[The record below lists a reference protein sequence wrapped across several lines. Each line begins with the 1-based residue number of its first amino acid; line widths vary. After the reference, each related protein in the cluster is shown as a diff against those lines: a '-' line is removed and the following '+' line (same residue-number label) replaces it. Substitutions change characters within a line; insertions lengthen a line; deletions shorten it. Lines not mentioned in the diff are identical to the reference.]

1 MNNAGI
7 IGNAPSIELEEATW
21 RRVIDVNLTGVFLV
35 AQAAARIMIP
45 QGGGSI
51 VNTTSMYGVAAAPGR
66 ASYCASKAGVVGLT
80 KVLAIEW
87 AASAVRVNAIGPGYV
102 RTALTEQAEAEGK
115 LDFNALVRRVPVGQ
129 LATPA
134 EIADIAL
141 FLASDAAAYITGQT
155 LVADGGWTSYSY
167 L

>member
-1 MNNAGI
+1 
-7 IGNAPSIELEEATW
+7 
-21 RRVIDVNLTGVFLV
+21 
-35 AQAAARIMIP
+35 
-45 QGGGSI
+45 
-51 VNTTSMYGVAAAPGR
+51 MYGVAAAPGR

-87 AASAVRVNAIGPGYV
+87 AASAVRVNAIGPV

-115 LDFNALVRRVPVGQ
+115 LDFDAVVPRVPVGR

-155 LVADGGWTSYSY
+155 LYH
-167 L
+167 LHNCLNRRFLR

>member
-1 MNNAGI
+1 
-7 IGNAPSIELEEATW
+7 
-21 RRVIDVNLTGVFLV
+21 
-35 AQAAARIMIP
+35 
-45 QGGGSI
+45 
-51 VNTTSMYGVAAAPGR
+51 
-66 ASYCASKAGVVGLT
+66 
-80 KVLAIEW
+80 
-87 AASAVRVNAIGPGYV
+87 
-102 RTALTEQAEAEGK
+102 LTEQAEAEGK
-115 LDFNALVRRVPVGQ
+115 LDFNALARRIPAGR

>member
-1 MNNAGI
+1 MTRRYESKCRQNQDRFVILGQVRQMPDDGAG
-7 IGNAPSIELEEATW
+7 GDRRRGGVSRTQALTW
-21 RRVIDVNLTGVFLV
+21 NCRNQALDAKGE
-35 AQAAARIMIP
+35 AQAA
-45 QGGGSI
+45 
-51 VNTTSMYGVAAAPGR
+51 
-66 ASYCASKAGVVGLT
+66 AGVVGLT

-115 LDFNALVRRVPVGQ
+115 LDFNALVRRVPVGR

-155 LVADGGWTSYSY
+155 LV
-167 L
+167 

>member
-1 MNNAGI
+1 M
-7 IGNAPSIELEEATW
+7 
-21 RRVIDVNLTGVFLV
+21 
-35 AQAAARIMIP
+35 
-45 QGGGSI
+45 
-51 VNTTSMYGVAAAPGR
+51 
-66 ASYCASKAGVVGLT
+66 
-80 KVLAIEW
+80 LAIEW

-115 LDFNALVRRVPVGQ
+115 LDFNALVRRVPVGR